1 MPRGL
6 DLNSNRVT
14 AASRIARVVY
24 DTFRYLGI
32 ISVATQITSF
42 KRRIIIDVMRVAG
55 LLCFGTTG
63 FMVVEHWDLIDSL
76 YMTVTTMTTV
86 GYGEVHPLS
95 YGGKIFTITFI
106 LFSVAVAA
114 YVLSDIVQALLG
126 FDFRGRR
133 MKEKIVKLTDH
144 QIVCGFGRTGQEV
157 CDHFRANNVQF
168 VVVETDATL
177 FKKAE
182 EMGYLAIQGDASE
195 DDILTQAQIQ
205 TAKGVVCALPDDST
219 NTFITLTAKGF
230 NEHITIV
237 SRASSAGSESKLRRA
252 GAHMVISPYT
262 ICGQRLATSVTHPLV
277 TEFLDVVMHA
287 EGYDLRM
294 EQVSLAGSSELVGA
308 ALKDASIK
316 QTSGAMILAVR
327 QDGKLMTNPSPEI
340 IFQAGDELI
349 ALGNAQQLK
358 KLSELAYNR
367 HD

>member
-14 AASRIARVVY
+14 SARRIARVVY

-32 ISVATQITSF
+32 IAVAEDTSF
-42 KRRIIIDVMRVAG
+42 KRRIAIDVARVAG
-55 LLCFGTTG
+55 LVCLGTLG
-63 FMVVEHWDLIDSL
+63 FMAIEHWDFIDSL

-86 GYGEVHPLS
+86 GFGEVHPLS
-95 YGGKIFTITFI
+95 YGGKIFTIAFI

-114 YVLSDIVQALLG
+114 YVLSDIVQALLSI
-126 FDFRGRR
+126 DLRGRR
-133 MKEKIVKLTDH
+133 MKEKIVKLKEH
-144 QIVCGFGRTGQEV
+144 QIICGFGRTGQEV
-157 CDHFRANNVQF
+157 CDHFRINNVPF
-168 VVVETDATL
+168 VVVETNPAL
-177 FKKAE
+177 YKKAE
-182 EMGYLAIQGDASE
+182 DLGYLVILGDASE
-195 DDILTQAQIQ
+195 DDILIEAQIQ
-205 TAKGVVCALPDDST
+205 HAKGVVCALPDDST

-230 NEHITIV
+230 NENIGIV

-252 GAHMVISPYT
+252 GARMVISPYT

-294 EQVSLAGSSELVGA
+294 EQVGLSATSELVGA

-327 QDGKLMTNPSPEI
+327 QDGKLMTNPSPDI
-340 IFQAGDELI
+340 VFRAGDELI
-349 ALGNAQQLK
+349 ALGTAQQLK

-367 HD
+367 H